1 MDIQNTSFGKL
12 AVIPEQLLTNKFL
25 RKCKKGEI
33 DKILNE
39 EIKIKPKKGSYLLL
53 QKDELDAISKK
64 KKNYKK
70 LCYITLKERNK
81 RAKILK
87 RSKKYLPDKKKTSKF
102 QKSLNKV
109 TDIFKKTQKKL
120 TSKSSKYFNEY
131 ITHIQDIVGVIKL
144 AEYIEQDMY
153 KYALRT
159 TLYDILKE
167 NEEFNNNINENINT
181 YLYLNSNIVQLK
193 YKIKIDY
200 ALYEYFNFIQNK
212 TNIIEEL
219 QTIEKFGLTINEVK
233 NMLLTVYFDLLL
245 ILLKDKHYIKNYNIK
260 INEIIN
266 TITEILIL
274 VYSKSSINKQLKESE
289 NKNVKQEIDY
299 EKLYIRLLDI
309 YKFNFFYELFL
320 VYNIFSL
327 DKNPIYNTI
336 IVSLD
341 TILKKLKPPKLQQYS
356 SRMQTVG
363 WFESKEI
370 GDNTFFKQTL
380 FDEYFEESKEESDS
394 IFKNLTIKNIDL
406 LIPILVYFYEINT
419 PNTHRGRYSINVDV
433 EKLKKFDTFHCFN
446 NLESQSPTN
455 INDINIVKFFIVI
468 YIIQFYKNNI
478 KDITNRRPPLKVC
491 SKEEQI
497 YLKND
502 GTTIMAFIIGNTIYK
517 KIKKDELLEPY
528 ELKLILESIYML
540 YDKYIVVLTYDGK
553 KYIMRDDINI
563 KVENSRKFNYT
574 QSQSQS
580 QYSQFSFQRQSNTQN
595 DKLMV
600 LNSSDIK
607 LSNLKDI
614 KLKSSKSIETIN
626 TFLTNNKTNNY
637 KQYLHEDT
645 NNYNINYENNN
656 SSSSTE

>member
-1 MDIQNTSFGKL
+1 M
-12 AVIPEQLLTNKFL
+12 
-25 RKCKKGEI
+25 
-33 DKILNE
+33 
-39 EIKIKPKKGSYLLL
+39 
-53 QKDELDAISKK
+53 
-64 KKNYKK
+64 
-70 LCYITLKERNK
+70 
-81 RAKILK
+81 
-87 RSKKYLPDKKKTSKF
+87 
-102 QKSLNKV
+102 
-109 TDIFKKTQKKL
+109 

-144 AEYIEQDMY
+144 AEYIEKDMY

-159 TLYDILKE
+159 TLYNILKE
-167 NEEFNNNINENINT
+167 NEDFNNNVINENINT
-181 YLYLNSNIVQLK
+181 YLYLHSNIAQLK

-309 YKFNFFYELFL
+309 YKFNFFYELFS

-341 TILKKLKPPKLQQYS
+341 TILKKLQPPKLQQYS

-406 LIPILVYFYEINT
+406 LIPILVYFYQIT
-419 PNTHRGRYSINVDV
+419 TTNTHRGRYSINVDV
-433 EKLKKFDTFHCFN
+433 EKLKKFDTFHCYID
-446 NLESQSPTN
+446 LQSQSPTN

-491 SKEEQI
+491 SKEEQT

-502 GTTIMAFIIGNTIYK
+502 GTTIMAFSIGSTIYK
-517 KIKKDELLEPY
+517 KINNKESLQPY

-563 KVENSRKFNYT
+563 NVENGRKFNYT
-574 QSQSQS
+574 QSQSQSQSQS
-580 QYSQFSFQRQSNTQN
+580 QYSQFSFQRQSNTYN

-626 TFLTNNKTNNY
+626 TFLTNNKTDNY
-637 KQYLHEDT
+637 KQYLDEDT

-656 SSSSTE
+656 SSSSAE